1 MCSIKSLTIDTS
13 TFSTQ
18 QVEHLMACISEI
30 ETEVRYK
37 SLKNIDTSPK
47 LTTDQAHDD
56 MIRAVLDAPEPFW
69 KDEDS
74 NPSDDA
80 ISEAAILFAKHEA
93 LVDKFKEDWFKQFRI
108 TAQVIREKHGCD
120 RFQELVQD
128 LKSLANGVS
137 YDELHNYPEQQ
148 EKMIFRILSE
158 L

>member
-37 SLKNIDTSPK
+37 GLKNIDASPK

-69 KDEDS
+69 EDEDG
-74 NPSDDA
+74 
-80 ISEAAILFAKHEA
+80 IEKVEQGELFAQHEA

-128 LKSLANGVS
+128 LKTLANGVS

>member
-37 SLKNIDTSPK
+37 SLKNTDTSPK

-69 KDEDS
+69 KDEDG
-74 NPSDDA
+74 
-80 ISEAAILFAKHEA
+80 IEKIEHSELFAEHEA

-128 LKSLANGVS
+128 LKALANGVS

>member
-37 SLKNIDTSPK
+37 SLKNTDTSPK

-56 MIRAVLDAPEPFW
+56 MIRAVLDAPEAFW
-69 KDEDS
+69 EDEDG
-74 NPSDDA
+74 
-80 ISEAAILFAKHEA
+80 IKKIEQGELFAQHEA

-137 YDELHNYPEQQ
+137 YDELHNYPDRQEQ
-148 EKMIFRILSE
+148 MIFRILSE